1 MKTAP
6 SISVTFGNKVT
17 EIEGAVFRGC
27 TSLTKLELPEGLTT
41 IGEDAFYGC
50 TSLESVILPESL
62 ESIAYNAFR
71 ECTSLKE
78 ISLPKNLTSIGNNAF
93 CDCSS
98 LTKVTFKGDYP
109 ELSSHSF
116 CSVIADGYYPSTWTV
131 TPETSFCQGTFTWH
145 VYEADAEGDEE
156 EAVDEYTYTVSD
168 TGNITITSY
177 NWKNKEVSIP
187 DTLDGYP
194 VVAIGEKAFFENTDL
209 EVLKLPDTITTIGTE
224 AFSGCTGLKEI
235 FFKNDTGLPTI
246 GANAFLNVSANG
258 YHPLTWNISP
268 VSVFYGG
275 TINWENVGT
284 VYLAMS
290 NIAYRTSWSNYI
302 GKELGTL
309 EGGAGSLS
317 SSSIVNSHI
326 TEDMN
331 LGWWGVYDQCL
342 STWTVQSYY
351 NSTTTGL
358 AAVVLQRTATNDVVI
373 AFRGSQS
380 LESEEGR
387 EDWVV
392 DDRLMG
398 VCNEMSPQMEDSVD
412 FTGQIIDANPNA
424 TVTVTGHSLGGGLAL
439 LVSNAF
445 NVQGIGFDSAPT
457 VDVGYYHMWNVMGN
471 SFNGIDKWTYID
483 YLNEFCPVG
492 GMEVGK
498 KNYVKLDDL
507 LADGGFAL
515 DVHARFTIIDYKD
528 GNFTL
533 SDEVSSKIYT
543 TDDEWY
549 NLVNVDY
556 FVVPNGAFIVMPM
569 GSLILGTSVTESLK
583 GDNWKIHTE
592 VLYGGEG
599 NDALYGYNGDDCFI
613 GGPGLD
619 DLYGGNGDDTYVYFK
634 GQGWDLIRDH
644 QGNDTIKLYGFDS
657 SDPTL
662 SMLQILTIINT
673 SGVMRKK
680 SWKFRKTVLLW

>member
-1 MKTAP
+1 MQIVPVWKRLRYHPLLLQYSIRHLKTAP
-6 SISVTFGNKVT
+6 SISVTSIGGGAFSGCSGLTTVT
-17 EIEGAVFRGC
+17 LPDSVSSMGKQVFSGC
-27 TSLTKLELPEGLTT
+27 TNLETVVLPETADSMGSRIFEECTKLISITLPEGITFV
-41 IGEDAFYGC
+41 EYDAFYGC

-290 NIAYRTSWSNYI
+290 
-302 GKELGTL
+302 
-309 EGGAGSLS
+309 
-317 SSSIVNSHI
+317 
-326 TEDMN
+326 
-331 LGWWGVYDQCL
+331 
-342 STWTVQSYY
+342 
-351 NSTTTGL
+351 
-358 AAVVLQRTATNDVVI
+358 
-373 AFRGSQS
+373 
-380 LESEEGR
+380 
-387 EDWVV
+387 
-392 DDRLMG
+392 
-398 VCNEMSPQMEDSVD
+398 
-412 FTGQIIDANPNA
+412 
-424 TVTVTGHSLGGGLAL
+424 
-439 LVSNAF
+439 
-445 NVQGIGFDSAPT
+445 
-457 VDVGYYHMWNVMGN
+457 
-471 SFNGIDKWTYID
+471 
-483 YLNEFCPVG
+483 
-492 GMEVGK
+492 
-498 KNYVKLDDL
+498 
-507 LADGGFAL
+507 
-515 DVHARFTIIDYKD
+515 
-528 GNFTL
+528 
-533 SDEVSSKIYT
+533 
-543 TDDEWY
+543 
-549 NLVNVDY
+549 
-556 FVVPNGAFIVMPM
+556 
-569 GSLILGTSVTESLK
+569 
-583 GDNWKIHTE
+583 
-592 VLYGGEG
+592 
-599 NDALYGYNGDDCFI
+599 
-613 GGPGLD
+613 
-619 DLYGGNGDDTYVYFK
+619 
-634 GQGWDLIRDH
+634 
-644 QGNDTIKLYGFDS
+644 
-657 SDPTL
+657 
-662 SMLQILTIINT
+662 
-673 SGVMRKK
+673 
-680 SWKFRKTVLLW
+680 